1 MDFSTILKMMVA
13 TVQKSDPYKVLSE
26 AIKTIVI

>member
-13 TVQKSDPYKVLSE
+13 TAQKSDPYKVVSA